1 MRKTRSDNQR
11 GRAPN
16 PHPKLFPNWPEQLPD
31 IVEELKL
38 KRPSDP
44 IWTEH
49 KAKLVERY
57 LYYFVLV
64 TRHGIYLDGFA
75 GPQEP
80 NKPDTWAARLALKS
94 KPMFLTNFFLC
105 ERNRQKL
112 KAVRKLKLEA
122 DHDSEREQVKR
133 QIHVLRGDFNL
144 TVDKILSPANI
155 PENRATFALLDQ
167 RTFECHWKTVK
178 KLASYRVPPANK
190 IELFYF
196 LATGWLHRSLSGI
209 KKSAQKV
216 SNWFGSENWQ
226 SLKDASRDDI
236 RDLFTRRFREDLG
249 YKHVHPW
256 PIYDRREAGGVMYY
270 MIHATDH
277 DEAPKLMARAYAR
290 ALKRREKP
298 EQFKLELGL

>member
-64 TRHGIYLDGFA
+64 TRHGIYVDGFA

-80 NKPDTWAARLALKS
+80 NKPDTWAARLVVKS
-94 KPMFLTNFFLC
+94 KPMFLTKFFFC
-105 ERNRQKL
+105 ESGGKGLQALQKL
-112 KAVRKLKLEA
+112 KQEA
-122 DHDSEREQVKR
+122 DRDSAKETVKR
-133 QIHVLRGDFNL
+133 EIQVLSGDFNT
-144 TVDKILSPANI
+144 TVDFILSPSNI
-155 PENRATFALLDQ
+155 PDNRATFALLDQ
-167 RTFECHWKTVK
+167 RTFECHWSTVGK
-178 KLASYRVPPANK
+178 IAAYKSAPANK
-190 IELFYF
+190 IEIFYF

-209 KKSAQKV
+209 KKGMQRV
-216 SNWFGSENWQ
+216 TDWYGSENWE
-226 SLKDASRDDI
+226 SLKDLSRERV
-236 RDLFTRRFREDLG
+236 RDLFTERFRNELG
-249 YKHVHPW
+249 YK
-256 PIYDRREAGGVMYY
+256 
-270 MIHATDH
+270 
-277 DEAPKLMARAYAR
+277 
-290 ALKRREKP
+290 
-298 EQFKLELGL
+298 